1 MWEALLASS
10 VSSKMV
16 TAKIK
21 CSIQENEIPVIIVE
35 YILISCQGIH
45 FKVELHTARYMDEIH
60 TQYVGLYFRPSSP
73 EIYRVLAHSTT
84 ISGRA
89 KDKIFFLLHA
99 TWYLHVI
106 LLFSIFGIRPHF
118 IEFSKAFL
126 HYISVW
132 MDTQC
137 PGRKCVHIGVSLAEI

>member
-35 YILISCQGIH
+35 YILISCQGIGIH

-60 TQYVGLYFRPSSP
+60 THYVGLYFRPSSP

-89 KDKIFFLLHA
+89 KDKIFFSVACHLVPACHS
-99 TWYLHVI
+99 TFQYLWHQASLYRI
-106 LLFSIFGIRPHF
+106 FQSIFT
-118 IEFSKAFL
+118 L
-126 HYISVW
+126 H
-132 MDTQC
+132 
-137 PGRKCVHIGVSLAEI
+137 